1 MDDDITRL
9 RLTDSQDFLALAPYL
24 LGYQPCEQLVFVV
37 IASGRLVLT
46 GAVAAEGV
54 LQESSTRDSISTAL
68 DQFDDPLVLLACWS
82 HDEELADQVLGRA
95 EVWADPRRVLD
106 SIHVGPRRWRSR
118 WADADHAGGE
128 VEDLDGLPVVAQAI
142 VAGLVRA
149 PDRSHAVA
157 VAEGPGA
164 SPALEGR
171 LLAAEDHLHPL
182 DWTHWEA
189 RALDVQEAGLAAVQD
204 SAHPS
209 SPVEVQGD
217 PLGWEGLLAE
227 AAVLCG
233 DEVTRERLWMRL
245 GRREAQAALD
255 FWSAVVAT
263 TPEPWARGPLVM
275 MAFSAWLAGQGA
287 LHVACLERLTRLGA
301 EGSQVEVLE
310 LANRCA
316 IPPSRWEQVRAAEVF
331 GVPA

>member
-9 RLTDSQDFLALAPYL
+9 RLSDSQDLLALAPYL

-54 LQESSTRDSISTAL
+54 LHEEATRDSISTAL
-68 DQFDDPLVLLACWS
+68 DQFDDPMVLLACWS
-82 HDEELADQVLGRA
+82 QDEDLAEQVLGRA
-95 EVWADPRRVLD
+95 EVWADPSRVLD
-106 SIHVGPRRWRSR
+106 SIHVGTRRWRSR
-118 WADADHAGGE
+118 WAMPDHAGGD
-128 VEDLDGLPVVAQAI
+128 VEELEGLPVVAQAI

-149 PDRSHAVA
+149 PDRGHAVA
-157 VAEGPGA
+157 VVEGPDPSSG
-164 SPALEGR
+164 LEDR
-171 LLAAEDHLHPL
+171 LLDAEDRLHPL

-189 RALDVQEAGLAAVQD
+189 RALELQQAGLDAVQAAG
-204 SAHPS
+204 SQRI
-209 SPVEVQGD
+209 PVEVQGD
-217 PLGWEGLLAE
+217 LLEWEALLAQ
-227 AAVLCG
+227 AAVLAG

-245 GRREAQAALD
+245 GRREAQPALD
-255 FWSAVVAT
+255 FWTQVVAT
-263 TPEPWARGPLVM
+263 TPEPWASGPLVM

-301 EGSQVEVLE
+301 QGSQVEVLE
-310 LANRCA
+310 IANRCA
-316 IPPSRWEQVRAAEVF
+316 VAPSRWEQVRAADVF